1 MKAWVRTDRG
11 VKKEDS
17 ETRLISSPVR
27 TLSSPFDKLVP
38 CRGWT
43 SFSLSYSQ
51 LICRMCAG
59 VRVAMVNKK
68 DLHLQMART
77 QLLEETAML
86 DLWRAIDRWLAGEQ
100 IADSEMAAG
109 ESL

>member
-1 MKAWVRTDRG
+1 
-11 VKKEDS
+11 
-17 ETRLISSPVR
+17 
-27 TLSSPFDKLVP
+27 
-38 CRGWT
+38 
-43 SFSLSYSQ
+43 
-51 LICRMCAG
+51 MCAG
-59 VRVAMVNKK
+59 VRVAVVNKK